1 MAVIPA
7 PDGDSWLHIGPEP
20 MPVAQAMAWAVRPD
34 CGAVVSFAGTVRDHA
49 EGRSGVV
56 ALDYEAYVEPGLRR
70 LSEIAGG
77 CRSRW
82 PDLGRIALLHRL
94 GPLGV
99 TDVSVVV
106 VVSSP
111 HRPEAFEA
119 ARWAIDTLKSTVP
132 IWKKETWQDGSV
144 PGSVWDSDWGT
155 QTQPVVPVP
164 HHSGPSVPADVSSA
178 VDAGQA
184 PAGGHR

>member
-1 MAVIPA
+1 MIPV

-20 MPVAQAMAWAVRPD
+20 MPVAQAMAWAVQPD
-34 CGAVVSFAGTVRDHA
+34 CGAVVTFVGTVRDHA
-49 EGRSGVV
+49 EGRQGVV
-56 ALDYEAYVEPGLRR
+56 GLDYEAYLEPGLRR
-70 LSEIAGG
+70 LSEIAEG
-77 CRSRW
+77 CCSRW
-82 PDLGRIALLHRL
+82 PDVGRVALLHRL

-132 IWKKETWQDGSV
+132 IWKKETWQDGSAL
-144 PGSVWDSDWGT
+144 GSDWGT

-164 HHSGPSVPADVSSA
+164 DHAGSSAPADGNSG
-178 VDAGQA
+178 VDADQM
-184 PAGGHR
+184 PAGGPR